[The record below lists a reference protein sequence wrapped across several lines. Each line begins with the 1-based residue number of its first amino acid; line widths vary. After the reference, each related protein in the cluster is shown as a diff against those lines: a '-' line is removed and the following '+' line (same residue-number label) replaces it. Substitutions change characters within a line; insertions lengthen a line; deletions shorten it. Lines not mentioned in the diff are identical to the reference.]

1 MAVPKKKRSKSKK
14 RIKKACWKIVMPNLR
29 PCPNCESL
37 TASHMVCSNCGFYKG
52 RQVVQLKVKK
62 SKQKE
67 A

>member
-14 RIKKACWKIVMPNLR
+14 RTRKACWKIEMPNLR
-29 PCPNCESL
+29 PCPNCGAL
-37 TASHMVCSNCGFYKG
+37 TASHHVCSGCGFYKG

-62 SKQKE
+62 AKQKE